1 MGFLL
6 FHVGMEAKERK
17 NVATCMFSTS
27 YFQAFGFFRH
37 ENQSD
42 HSAKGIG
49 ASGLYCL
56 FFGWIHKV
64 FNNEKSPSTQCGEI
78 TVMISSCSFNCWKIN
93 EGKSSQLLESED
105 QPRTEQQKGSPSR
118 DYCQEPRSPLLPQSG
133 LGRAQGGRGTG
144 GRWHRRARRWEA
156 WVLAFRVGMQ
166 TDWPGGA
173 SLWTSVSLLKLR
185 GVRWWGN
192 SSTVSTLRSVSWV
205 SGHTPCLWEEKKCPN
220 LTLRASAH

>member
-144 GRWHRRARRWEA
+144 GGEGGTGAPE
-156 WVLAFRVGMQ
+156 GEK
-166 TDWPGGA
+166 PGFWL
-173 SLWTSVSLLKLR
+173 S
-185 GVRWWGN
+185 
-192 SSTVSTLRSVSWV
+192 
-205 SGHTPCLWEEKKCPN
+205 E
-220 LTLRASAH
+220 